1 MTTTIHVR
9 PAVAAADNAA
19 WSPSWRGDQA
29 FNETGQAK
37 AVTGTT
43 WR

>member
-29 FNETGQAK
+29 FDETGQAE
-37 AVTGTT
+37 AGTRIT